1 MSSNEQQDKM
11 IKDVIELNDYYKN
24 ELHAVEKR
32 RKELE
37 MQINFS
43 ANERHNL
50 TKGLESM

>member
-1 MSSNEQQDKM
+1 M
-11 IKDVIELNDYYKN
+11 IKDVIQLNEYYKI
-24 ELHAVEKR
+24 ELSAVEKR

>member
-1 MSSNEQQDKM
+1 M
-11 IKDVIELNDYYKN
+11 IKDVIELNEYYKN
-24 ELHAVEKR
+24 ELLAVEKK

-50 TKGLESM
+50 AKGLESM